1 MVPRFEWR
9 SVTGV
14 AGFRR
19 GAKVV
24 LDQFIA
30 RLNSHHETAGPAEWC
45 HLGARRDPRAGERGG
60 RGGEHGDGG
69 GEHGIA
75 LVPSRGSRHPE
86 GGESQRTHGLPRS
99 LLSEQQQRNL
109 GSVKTGQRT
118 SWDLGLQKLTYFILS
133 YLILSI
139 SSVRRPRHH
148 AAAPSRSA
156 TPRRRGR
163 HPTTRARAPSQE
175 RKKASRE
182 YWRFLSLLQLLRLQG
197 GWVCRAL
204 DGGVSWNPSIHG
216 PHAYPEAPRGDE

>member
-1 MVPRFEWR
+1 MEHGAIREPASAVVEEVSMEMVEANMELRWCPREAQG
-9 SVTGV
+9 T
-14 AGFRR
+14 
-19 GAKVV
+19 
-24 LDQFIA
+24 L
-30 RLNSHHETAGPAEWC
+30 
-45 HLGARRDPRAGERGG
+45 RGG
-60 RGGEHGDGG
+60 N
-69 GEHGIA
+69 
-75 LVPSRGSRHPE
+75 PSGRTASLGPSSANSSSGTWAVSRQANKE
-86 GGESQRTHGLPRS
+86 A
-99 LLSEQQQRNL
+99 
-109 GSVKTGQRT
+109 
-118 SWDLGLQKLTYFILS
+118 GLQKLSYLVILS